1 MKKTC
6 KVCFSVLKILLFSGD
21 FTLSVRR
28 GPDKVTHIR
37 IQKNADDCFDLHG
50 GEAFA
55 SLAELVQYYME
66 NSSQLKE
73 KNGEEIPLKY
83 PLYANDPTTER
94 FVLILTQFLS
104 FSNTFLFSDGSM

>member
-1 MKKTC
+1 M
-6 KVCFSVLKILLFSGD
+6 LKAPDIEDGTFLVRPSSQGD

-66 NSSQLKE
+66 NPSQLKE
-73 KNGEEIPLKY
+73 KSGEEIPLKY
-83 PLYANDPTTER
+83 PLYANDPTSER
-94 FVLILTQFLS
+94 CVK
-104 FSNTFLFSDGSM
+104 N